1 MDKVIFIAGG
11 TGMLG
16 QYLEK
21 KFDKIG
27 YKVKILTRSKNTHDI
42 EYPDEPEELAKLFE
56 GATAII
62 NLAGASIVGKRW
74 NEKYKKILYNS
85 RIKTTKYL
93 VEAINHTE
101 NKPQLFISCSAVG
114 YYGDRGEEEITE
126 EKSSADGF
134 VANICKDWE
143 KEALLADIPTFIPR
157 IGIVLAK
164 EGGALQEMLTPFKYF
179 VGGPI
184 GSGNQYFPWIHIED
198 VFRIF
203 EFAIE
208 LKLEGVYNTVAPQ
221 QIKMKEFAST
231 LGKVM
236 KRPSLFPVPS
246 FALKLILGESAQE
259 ILRSQRVIPQKLKEA
274 NYEFKFKDL
283 KVALKDLL

>member
-1 MDKVIFIAGG
+1 MDKIIFIAGG

-21 KFDKIG
+21 KFDKLG
-27 YKVKILTRSKNTHDI
+27 YKVKILTRSKRTQDI
-42 EYPDEPEELAKLFE
+42 EYPDEPEELAQLFE
-56 GATAII
+56 GSTAII

-74 NEKYKKILYNS
+74 NDKYKEILYNS

-93 VEAINHTE
+93 VEAINLTK

-114 YYGDRGEEEITE
+114 YYGDRGVEELTE
-126 EKSSADGF
+126 DKNPADGF
-134 VANICKDWE
+134 VATICKDWE
-143 KEALLADIPTFIPR
+143 KEALMADIPTFIPR

-164 EGGALQEMLTPFKYF
+164 EGGALQEMLKPFKYF
-179 VGGPI
+179 VGGPL

-198 VFRIF
+198 VFRIV

-208 LKLEGVYNTVAPQ
+208 LKLEGIYNTVAPQ
-221 QIKMKEFAST
+221 QVKMKEFTST
-231 LGKVM
+231 LGKVL
-236 KRPSLFPVPS
+236 KRPAIFPVPS

-259 ILRSQRVIPQKLKEA
+259 ILRSQRVIPNKLKEV
-274 NYEFKFKDL
+274 NYEFKFKKL
-283 KVALKDLL
+283 EEALKDLV

>member
-283 KVALKDLL
+283 KVALKDL